1 MCWAG
6 TADAPV
12 GVNTDWLVFVR
23 TNSGSLASPREGS
36 PPGWGIL
43 RGGLWSVGSP
53 FPNWG
58 ISSTNVGLTS
68 DKGGELG
75 RGLVARKLG
84 WGTDEVAPGLEFGIE
99 REVEVTGDERL
110 FIGMTLL
117 YPPLHSFS
125 SISTRGKG
133 ENI

>member
-1 MCWAG
+1 M
-6 TADAPV
+6 
-12 GVNTDWLVFVR
+12 
-23 TNSGSLASPREGS
+23 
-36 PPGWGIL
+36 
-43 RGGLWSVGSP
+43 GSP

-68 DKGGELG
+68 DEGGELG

-99 REVEVTGDERL
+99 REVEVTGEERL

-125 SISTRGKG
+125 SISTGGRG
-133 ENI
+133 ENILIYMRIYNLQGTGAKIHNLQGAGAKIHNLQGAGAKIHNLQGAGAKIL